1 MDLVVAYDLADWEV
15 LRREFTD
22 YMASLYPNKHLELVI
37 ETNYV

>member
-1 MDLVVAYDLADWEV
+1 MDLVVDYDLADWDE

-22 YMASLYPNKHLELVI
+22 YMAARYPEKHLELVI